1 VGVIKKAWRHPEAD
15 SLYVEEVEVGEEAPR
30 QVVSG
35 LVKYIPE
42 AEMQMR
48 RCVLVCNLKPAN
60 MRGVKS
66 HAMVLA
72 ATSLDGLQ
80 VHGFQ
85 RLGPTRKFLCAVNL
99 ADFRQ
104 MLLWWLASS
113 SLDGFSASDGSLG
126 GILSHGNRG
135 GGGDLTCSAC
145 CLNSSASSS
154 ASSTIRQSQSGKT
167 TQS

>member
-1 VGVIKKAWRHPEAD
+1 MQQSEAFVHKNSEAETHTISLNVFCTSVPVSSSTLCLLCIPKQKNTTPERHKKRTKKRNLCRVDLRVGVIKKAWRHPEAD
-15 SLYVEEVEVGEEAPR
+15 SLYVEEVEVGEGAPR

-42 AEMQMR
+42 ADMQMR

-80 VHGFQ
+80 VQ
-85 RLGPTRKFLCAVNL
+85 
-99 ADFRQ
+99 
-104 MLLWWLASS
+104 
-113 SLDGFSASDGSLG
+113 LDWHRTYENPSLG
-126 GILSHGNRG
+126 G
-135 GGGDLTCSAC
+135 
-145 CLNSSASSS
+145 
-154 ASSTIRQSQSGKT
+154 KP
-167 TQS
+167 

>member
-1 VGVIKKAWRHPEAD
+1 MFSEFAYCRVDLRVGVIKKAWRHPEAD

-66 HAMVLA
+66 RAMVLA

-80 VHGFQ
+80 VHAL
-85 RLGPTRKFLCAVNL
+85 R
-99 ADFRQ
+99 
-104 MLLWWLASS
+104 
-113 SLDGFSASDGSLG
+113 
-126 GILSHGNRG
+126 H
-135 GGGDLTCSAC
+135 
-145 CLNSSASSS
+145 
-154 ASSTIRQSQSGKT
+154 
-167 TQS
+167 

>member
-1 VGVIKKAWRHPEAD
+1 MYCRVDLRVGVIKKAWRHPEAD

-80 VHGFQ
+80 VHALQ
-85 RLGPTRKFLCAVNL
+85 HKWLSRTVIVCSEPSRDLSPVVVACKF
-99 ADFRQ
+99 R
-104 MLLWWLASS
+104 
-113 SLDGFSASDGSLG
+113 
-126 GILSHGNRG
+126 H
-135 GGGDLTCSAC
+135 
-145 CLNSSASSS
+145 
-154 ASSTIRQSQSGKT
+154 
-167 TQS
+167 

>member
-1 VGVIKKAWRHPEAD
+1 MRIWYGAGRGVCCRVDLRVGVIKKAWRHPEAD

-80 VHGFQ
+80 VHALQ
-85 RLGPTRKFLCAVNL
+85 
-99 ADFRQ
+99 
-104 MLLWWLASS
+104 
-113 SLDGFSASDGSLG
+113 
-126 GILSHGNRG
+126 H
-135 GGGDLTCSAC
+135 
-145 CLNSSASSS
+145 
-154 ASSTIRQSQSGKT
+154 
-167 TQS
+167 